1 MTDTT
6 TTSADDNHFHAAAW
20 LAKFEK
26 AGGGYLQ
33 RPDGDVL
40 LCSLLTQPSIHEQAS
55 AQRMLNDLSQ
65 GDRYTLL
72 AHIEGRDT
80 SPEAMWAE
88 RFVAM
93 EDANERY
100 QVSLGKTDPELDS
113 ASDRYVDARDALMQ
127 TPAPNL
133 AALRWKLDEL
143 LNADDMDEG
152 TPSWDASFVA
162 QTIADY
168 HRLLVDAS

>member
-6 TTSADDNHFHAAAW
+6 TASADDNHFHAAAW

-88 RFVAM
+88 RFAAM
-93 EDANERY
+93 EEANEHY
-100 QVSLGKTDPELDS
+100 QASLGKTDPELDD
-113 ASDRYVDARDALMQ
+113 ACNQYVDARDALMQ
-127 TPAPNL
+127 TPAPSL
-133 AALRWKLDEL
+133 SALRWKLDEL
-143 LNADDMDEG
+143 LQIEDEG
-152 TPSWDASFVA
+152 TSAWDASYAA

-168 HRLLVDAS
+168 QRLLVDPS